1 MFHWN
6 ENIVHAQKPM
16 QETEALEKAACT
28 VIMRSSTRG
37 GSLPAMSD
45 ELQ

>member
-6 ENIVHAQKPM
+6 KNKVHAQKTM
-16 QETEALEKAACT
+16 QETEAVEKAACA